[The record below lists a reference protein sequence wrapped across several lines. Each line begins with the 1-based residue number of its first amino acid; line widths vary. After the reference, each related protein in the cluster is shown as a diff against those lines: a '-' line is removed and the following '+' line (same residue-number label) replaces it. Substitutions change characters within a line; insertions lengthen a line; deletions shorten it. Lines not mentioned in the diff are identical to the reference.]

1 MFIKE
6 SFVHT
11 IPCEGTRGHRWVTCS
26 QDECGY
32 ERTIDDHSNGAN
44 PFLRMFKVD
53 GMQVCEGCLNDWID
67 EIHEALIE

>member
-11 IPCEGTRGHRWVTCS
+11 IPFTDGNHRWVTCS

-32 ERTIDDHSNGAN
+32 ERTKDDHSNGPN
-44 PFLRMFKVD
+44 PFLRMFKVN
-53 GMQVCEGCLNDWID
+53 GMQVCEGCLNDWIE
-67 EIHEALIE
+67 EIHKALIE